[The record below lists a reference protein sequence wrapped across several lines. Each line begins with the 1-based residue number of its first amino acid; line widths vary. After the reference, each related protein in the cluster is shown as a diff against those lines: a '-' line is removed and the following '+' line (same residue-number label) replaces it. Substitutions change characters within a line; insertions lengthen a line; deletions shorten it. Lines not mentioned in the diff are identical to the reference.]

1 MKENKSDSSDI
12 NDIND
17 DNNNRYAPITNL
29 DPDVTDNEQSGNN
42 KIIITEEKTFNDKF
56 NDSFLDESIFNNSFD
71 YYNPDDYRFI
81 DYGMLNEFQ
90 DI

>member
-56 NDSFLDESIFNNSFD
+56 NDSFLDESMFD
-71 YYNPDDYRFI
+71 NPFDYNPDDYGFI
-81 DYGMLNEFQ
+81 DYDKFNDFQ